1 MAEPAYTISENPYVG
16 AQRLHARFKPCYLRL
31 FLWAASLAGVLM
43 PGPGLYYRHY
53 WLAPAGLA
61 YAMLPWATFR
71 CITQPM
77 ARRAYRRYPAMQ
89 QPQTVAVQEDMLR
102 IQSSVG
108 ETRLPWN
115 LIIQW
120 AEDAEFLLI
129 YLQPRLF
136 LAIARQ
142 AGAEA
147 TVLAPLREQLLRHV
161 GPARR

>member
-71 CITQPM
+71 CITRPM
-77 ARRAYRRYPAMQ
+77 ARRAHRRYPAMQ
-89 QPQTVAVQEDMLR
+89 QSQTMAVQEDMLR
-102 IQSSVG
+102 MQSSVG
-108 ETRLPWN
+108 ETRLPWS
-115 LIIQW
+115 
-120 AEDAEFLLI
+120 LI

-136 LAIARQ
+136 LVIARQ

-161 GPARR
+161 DPARR

>member
-1 MAEPAYTISENPYVG
+1 
-16 AQRLHARFKPCYLRL
+16 
-31 FLWAASLAGVLM
+31 
-43 PGPGLYYRHY
+43 
-53 WLAPAGLA
+53 
-61 YAMLPWATFR
+61 
-71 CITQPM
+71 M

-89 QPQTVAVQEDMLR
+89 QSQTMAVQEDMLR
-102 IQSSVG
+102 MQSSVG

-115 LIIQW
+115 FIIQW

-136 LAIARQ
+136 LVIARQ

-147 TVLAPLREQLLRHV
+147 TVLAPLREQLLRHG